1 MGPARPRLVGFVC
14 WVLIITGTYIVYSSM
29 KQLGNPAIFQGM
41 QMYPYPAWMGEVILY
56 GTAAGAVI
64 CGILMYEAQG
74 WARYPYILLMI
85 PFLVQNYFNLSIL
98 EHSLHLD
105 VPTQARKLW
114 LMKRL
119 WDLGVLFYL
128 CSILILFLP
137 RTRRYYKPPLYV
149 DE

>member
-1 MGPARPRLVGFVC
+1 MGPARPRIVGFVC
-14 WVLIITGTYIVYSSM
+14 WVLIITGTYIVYFSM
-29 KQLGNPAIFQGM
+29 KALGSPAFFKGM
-41 QMYPYPAWMGEVILY
+41 EMYPYPASVAELILF
-56 GTAAGAVI
+56 GTAVGAVL

-98 EHSLHLD
+98 AHSLNLEI
-105 VPTQARKLW
+105 PTQARKLW
-114 LMKRL
+114 LMSHL
-119 WDLGVLFYL
+119 WDLGVVFYL